1 MRARRSDAAAPKP
14 FSCAALFF
22 EVLLISAFTFGGGF
36 VIVTLMK
43 HRFVDELHWLEEQ
56 ELLDYTAIAQSS
68 PGPIAV
74 NAAILVGGRLG
85 GRRGTLAAIL
95 GTVLPPLVILSIL
108 SLCYDLVKDSAPVAS
123 ALRAMQAA
131 VAAVIADV
139 VIKLGSN
146 VVKQKSPLHI
156 ALMGATFAAVYFL
169 RVNVIYVILACA
181 ALGVVLTLVKRKE
194 AGK

>member
-1 MRARRSDAAAPKP
+1 MFGKKSKEKREKP
-14 FSCAALFF
+14 FSYPALFL

-43 HRFVDELHWLEEQ
+43 RRFVDELHWLDEQ

-74 NAAILVGGRLG
+74 NAAILVGSRLG

-95 GTVLPPLVILSIL
+95 GTVLPPLAILSAL
-108 SLCYDLVKDSAPVAS
+108 SYCYDLVRDSAPVAS

-131 VAAVIADV
+131 VGAIITDV
-139 VIKLGSN
+139 VLRLGKN
-146 VVKQKSPLHI
+146 VVCQKNALRI
-156 ALMGATFAAVYFL
+156 ALMLLAFAAVYFF
-169 RVNVIYVILACA
+169 RVNVICVILFCG
-181 ALGVVLTLVKRKE
+181 ALGALLTLFGKKE
-194 AGK
+194 G